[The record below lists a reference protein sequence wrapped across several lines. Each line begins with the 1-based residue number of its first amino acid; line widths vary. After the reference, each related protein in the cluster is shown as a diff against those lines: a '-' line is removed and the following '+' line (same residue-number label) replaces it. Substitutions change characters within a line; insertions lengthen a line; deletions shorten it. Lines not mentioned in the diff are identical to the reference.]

1 MTQIITKRT
10 VVSGNQAKA
19 EESQT
24 IQYVVYFIFG
34 AIETLLA
41 FRLILKLTGA
51 NPISGF
57 VNFVYSLSQLLIL
70 PFVGIFRQ
78 ATTPGIE
85 TTAILEPA
93 VIVAVIVYAVIAWG
107 IIQLIEIMSGRLQ

>member
-1 MTQIITKRT
+1 MTEIVTKRT
-10 VVSGNQAKA
+10 IINAGQAKA

-24 IQYVVYFIFG
+24 AQYVVYFIFG

-41 FRLILKLTGA
+41 FRLILKITGA

-57 VNFVYSLSQLLIL
+57 VNFIYSLTQLLIL

-78 ATTPGIE
+78 ATTTGIE

-107 IIQLIEIMSGRLQ
+107 IVQLIEIMSGRLQ